1 MIGLFS
7 MQKSIRSKIT
17 FQFFIR
23 RNVLLLKFDGIKIVV
38 KFNSSILIDF
48 N

>member
-7 MQKSIRSKIT
+7 MQKSIRLKIT

-23 RNVLLLKFDGIKIVV
+23 RNILLLKFDRVKIAIKS
-38 KFNSSILIDF
+38 NLIY
-48 N
+48 

>member
-7 MQKSIRSKIT
+7 MQKSIRLKIT

-23 RNVLLLKFDGIKIVV
+23 RNILLLKFDRVKIAIKS
-38 KFNSSILIDF
+38 NLIH
-48 N
+48 

>member
-7 MQKSIRSKIT
+7 MKKSIRLKIT

-23 RNVLLLKFDGIKIVV
+23 RNILLLKFDRVKIAIKS
-38 KFNSSILIDF
+38 NLIH
-48 N
+48 

>member
-17 FQFFIR
+17 FQFL
-23 RNVLLLKFDGIKIVV
+23 LLLKFDKVKI
-38 KFNSSILIDF
+38 KFNSLILIDF

>member
-7 MQKSIRSKIT
+7 MQKSIRLKIT

-23 RNVLLLKFDGIKIVV
+23 RNILLLKFDRVKIAIKL
-38 KFNSSILIDF
+38 NLIH
-48 N
+48 

>member
-7 MQKSIRSKIT
+7 MQKSIRLKIT

-23 RNVLLLKFDGIKIVV
+23 RNILLLK
-38 KFNSSILIDF
+38 LE
-48 N
+48 

>member
-7 MQKSIRSKIT
+7 MQKSIRLKII

-23 RNVLLLKFDGIKIVV
+23 RNILLLKFDRVKIAIKS
-38 KFNSSILIDF
+38 NLIH
-48 N
+48 